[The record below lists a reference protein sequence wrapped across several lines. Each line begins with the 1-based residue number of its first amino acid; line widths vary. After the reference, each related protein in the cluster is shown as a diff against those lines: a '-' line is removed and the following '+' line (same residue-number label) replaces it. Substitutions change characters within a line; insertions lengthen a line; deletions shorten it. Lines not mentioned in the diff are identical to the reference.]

1 MCWIWSV
8 LNAIIWNLSYL
19 NKSLSVSFFCNR
31 LQTQSRIFF
40 QLIFIH
46 CKMKKNKVSANQ
58 NHETNKS
65 SIKKSKQDKNRRKSV
80 HFSNKDETYDVDL
93 SEVLAPRRKTLFDS
107 DFSYFSMGTTS
118 LTSSF
123 LNRKSSL
130 LGIRID
136 FIYLT

>member
-1 MCWIWSV
+1 
-8 LNAIIWNLSYL
+8 
-19 NKSLSVSFFCNR
+19 
-31 LQTQSRIFF
+31 
-40 QLIFIH
+40 
-46 CKMKKNKVSANQ
+46 MKKNKVSANQ
-58 NHETNKS
+58 KHETNKS

-107 DFSYFSMGTTS
+107 DFSYFSMGTSS

-136 FIYLT
+136 FIYFTKLLWKIL

>member
-1 MCWIWSV
+1 
-8 LNAIIWNLSYL
+8 
-19 NKSLSVSFFCNR
+19 
-31 LQTQSRIFF
+31 
-40 QLIFIH
+40 
-46 CKMKKNKVSANQ
+46 MKKNKVSANQ

-107 DFSYFSMGTTS
+107 DFSYFSIGTTS

-123 LNRKSSL
+123 SNRKSSL

-136 FIYLT
+136 FILLT

>member
-1 MCWIWSV
+1 
-8 LNAIIWNLSYL
+8 
-19 NKSLSVSFFCNR
+19 
-31 LQTQSRIFF
+31 
-40 QLIFIH
+40 
-46 CKMKKNKVSANQ
+46 MKKNKVSANQ

-65 SIKKSKQDKNRRKSV
+65 SIKKSSKQDKNRRKSV

-107 DFSYFSMGTTS
+107 DFSYFSIGTTS

-123 LNRKSSL
+123 SNRKSSL